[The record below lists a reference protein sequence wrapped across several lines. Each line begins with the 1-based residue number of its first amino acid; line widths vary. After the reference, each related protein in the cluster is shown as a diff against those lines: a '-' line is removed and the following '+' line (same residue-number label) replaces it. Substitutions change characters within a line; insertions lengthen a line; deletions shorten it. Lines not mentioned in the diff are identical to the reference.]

1 MRLNRRNFLRLAGL
15 APVAALVPQALD
27 DLDISSKNLLK
38 PAPLKKGD
46 TLGLIAPGSPVYA
59 SSDFDKMLGDLKS
72 MGFKLKL
79 GKHVRNRMG
88 YLAGNDED
96 RAGDLMEMFEDPEV
110 DGIIC
115 VRGGYGC
122 TRILPLLDFGRIKA
136 NYKVF
141 MGFSDIT
148 ALHLAFHK
156 YCGFVTFHGPVGKA
170 EWTHFTRSSFQ
181 NVVFDGKEEI
191 YSMPLGSSDAYTIHP
206 GSAEGI
212 LLGGNLTVLTS
223 MLGSNFLPSF
233 KGAILFLEDVG
244 ENVYKVDR
252 MLMQLKLAGIL
263 DQINGFIFG
272 KCTDCMAGANS
283 LSLNQVLEHYIKPL
297 GIPAYYGAMISHEDD
312 NITIPVGVRAA
323 INATDKSFMLL
334 ESGVK

>member
-1 MRLNRRNFLRLAGL
+1 MRLNRRNFLKLAGL
-15 APVAALVPQALD
+15 APVAAIMPQALD
-27 DLDISSKNLLK
+27 ELSVATKNVLK

-46 TLGLIAPGSPVYA
+46 TIGLIAPGSPVYA
-59 SSDFDKMLGDLKS
+59 SSDFDRMLADLKS

-88 YLAGNDED
+88 YLAGKDED
-96 RAGDLMEMFEDPEV
+96 RAADLLEMFEDPEV

-122 TRILPLLDFGRIKA
+122 MRILPLLDFDRIKA

-141 MGFSDIT
+141 LGFSDIT
-148 ALHLAFHK
+148 ALHMAFHK

-170 EWTHFTRSSFQ
+170 EWTQFTRNSFQ
-181 NVVFDGKEEI
+181 NVVFNGSEEM
-191 YSMPLGSSDAYTIHP
+191 YAMPVGNMDAYTIHP
-206 GSAEGI
+206 GKAEGI

-223 MLGSNFLPSF
+223 MLGSKYLPSF
-233 KGAILFLEDVG
+233 EGAILFLEDVG

-283 LSLNQVLEHYIKPL
+283 LSLSQVLEHHIKPL

-312 NITIPVGVRAA
+312 NITIPVGVRGA
-323 INATDKSFMLL
+323 INATEKSFRLL